1 MPGLTKPTGPEE
13 APLRSWVTR
22 EHAAGAKVL
31 AVCSGA
37 MVLAATGMLDGLDA
51 TSHWSRISAL
61 EKSRPAVHWVRGRRY
76 VEDGSVT
83 TTAAVTS
90 GVPTALHLVA
100 ELAGPARPNVWRTS
114 TRNSTG
120 PPARA

>member
-1 MPGLTKPTGPEE
+1 
-13 APLRSWVTR
+13 
-22 EHAAGAKVL
+22 
-31 AVCSGA
+31 

-61 EKSRPAVHWVRGRRY
+61 EKSRPTVNWMRGRRY

-90 GVPTALHLVA
+90 GVPAALHLVA
-100 ELAGPARPNVWRTS
+100 ELAGPAEAQRVANLHPELKWTP
-114 TRNSTG
+114 TETTTI
-120 PPARA
+120 PADHFAAHDWPVG